1 MSPEKMGSTMKLSVE
16 QKAKVFNM
24 VKWVKIKA
32 FRFYFLSSNE
42 IISIIIII
50 IIQNCSAPV
59 VSGASMLSSPL

>member
-16 QKAKVFNM
+16 QKAKVFNI

-50 IIQNCSAPV
+50 IQNCSAPV

>member
-1 MSPEKMGSTMKLSVE
+1 MKLSVE

-50 IIQNCSAPV
+50 IIIQNCSAPV